1 MKKIL
6 CSNWLAWQ
14 ERWAYLNCPIGMS
27 CVGPARKKVIRCWS
41 YSFCYGSID
50 FEDQNIANDTFTI
63 SVQCVAMLVLLLH
76 EFVFQY
82 VLKKHI
88 GRLGRFKSKIL
99 KSKISFGRI

>member
-41 YSFCYGSID
+41 CSFCCGSID
-50 FEDQNIANDTFTI
+50 FEVQNIAKDTFTI
-63 SVQCVAMLVLLLH
+63 SVQCVAMLLLLLH

-82 VLKKHI
+82 VLKNTSEDLED
-88 GRLGRFKSKIL
+88 LGAL

>member
-27 CVGPARKKVIRCWS
+27 CVGLARKKVIRCWS
-41 YSFCYGSID
+41 CSI
-50 FEDQNIANDTFTI
+50 FVAVLSI
-63 SVQCVAMLVLLLH
+63 SRSKTSQRILLLISSVCCMLVLLLH

-82 VLKKHI
+82 VLKSTSEDLED
-88 GRLGRFKSKIL
+88 LGALR
-99 KSKISFGRI
+99 SKISFGRI